1 MISEQLDE
9 NVCLPIVM
17 IINLTRFIVNL
28 YNILQWYSRFNYKK
42 LIN

>member
-28 YNILQWYSRFNYKK
+28 FKIFK
-42 LIN
+42 I